1 MIAETNSTAQ
11 EARTITYQE
20 MMCSPTYVGKVGQI
34 ATFFSAANIILS
46 ITAFL
51 GNFLILVALNKES
64 SLHSSSKLLYR
75 CLATSDLLVGLVSQ
89 PLYAAYWLSLVH
101 EKWNLC
107 RFVTDAIFITRFTS
121 CGVSMLTMA
130 TISVDRLLALSL
142 GPRYR
147 QIVTPKRMYI
157 ITAIF
162 WIASILASSFY
173 NSQIP
178 LLYNKIVILS
188 FSVISFTSYTK
199 ILRILSRNQARVQD
213 HFQEQPSQATAL
225 NMARYRKAVSSALW
239 VQLALVVCYAPSLT
253 LSTLVIIWRSYSS
266 HLLITSGITTLLVY
280 LKSTLNPFLYCWKI
294 DEVRQAVKQTIRQ
307 VFRCP

>member
-1 MIAETNSTAQ
+1 MIAETNSTVQ
-11 EARTITYQE
+11 ETRTITYQE
-20 MMCSPTYVGKVGQI
+20 IICSPTYVGKVGQI
-34 ATFFSAANIILS
+34 ATFFSTANIILS

-107 RFVTDAIFITRFTS
+107 RFVTDAIVITRFTL

-130 TISVDRLLALSL
+130 AISVDRLLALSL
-142 GPRYR
+142 GLRYR

-173 NSQIP
+173 NSRIP

-188 FSVISFTSYTK
+188 FSVISFTSYAK

-213 HFQEQPSQATAL
+213 HFQQQPSPL
-225 NMARYRKAVSSALW
+225 NIARYRKAVSSALW

-253 LSTLVIIWRSYSS
+253 LSTLVIIWRSYSL

-294 DEVRQAVKQTIRQ
+294 GEVRQAVKQTIRQ
-307 VFRCP
+307 VFRCPWS

>member
-1 MIAETNSTAQ
+1 
-11 EARTITYQE
+11 
-20 MMCSPTYVGKVGQI
+20 MCSPTYVGKVGQI
-34 ATFFSAANIILS
+34 ATFFSAANIIFS

-64 SLHSSSKLLYR
+64 SLHSSTKLLYR

-101 EKWNLC
+101 EQWNLC

-147 QIVTPKRMYI
+147 QIVTLKRMYI

-199 ILRILSRNQARVQD
+199 ILRTLSRNQARVQD
-213 HFQEQPSQATAL
+213 HFQQQPTQATAL
-225 NMARYRKAVSSALW
+225 NMARYKKAVSSALW
-239 VQLALVVCYAPSLT
+239 VQLALVVSYAPSLT

-280 LKSTLNPFLYCWKI
+280 LKSTLNPFIYCWKI
-294 DEVRQAVKQTIRQ
+294 SEVRQAVKQTIRQ
-307 VFRCP
+307 VFRCPWS

>member
-1 MIAETNSTAQ
+1 
-11 EARTITYQE
+11 
-20 MMCSPTYVGKVGQI
+20 MCSPTYVGKVGQI
-34 ATFFSAANIILS
+34 ATFLHNTLHHSISWEFPDTRCPKQGFFLAFIVQTLVSLSSNIRS
-46 ITAFL
+46 VGWSCWPA
-51 GNFLILVALNKES
+51 
-64 SLHSSSKLLYR
+64 SL
-75 CLATSDLLVGLVSQ
+75 CCLLVVL
-89 PLYAAYWLSLVH
+89 H

-130 TISVDRLLALSL
+130 AISVDRLLALSL
-142 GPRYR
+142 GLRYR
-147 QIVTPKRMYI
+147 QIVTLKRMYI

-199 ILRILSRNQARVQD
+199 ILRILSSNQARVQD

-253 LSTLVIIWRSYSS
+253 LSTFVIIWRTYSL

-294 DEVRQAVKQTIRQ
+294 SEVRQAVKQTIRK
-307 VFRCP
+307 VFRCPWS

>member
-1 MIAETNSTAQ
+1 
-11 EARTITYQE
+11 
-20 MMCSPTYVGKVGQI
+20 MCSPTYVGKVGQI

-147 QIVTPKRMYI
+147 QIVTLKRMYI

-173 NSQIP
+173 NSRIP

-188 FSVISFTSYTK
+188 FSVISFTSYAK
-199 ILRILSRNQARVQD
+199 ILCILSRNQA
-213 HFQEQPSQATAL
+213 
-225 NMARYRKAVSSALW
+225 
-239 VQLALVVCYAPSLT
+239 
-253 LSTLVIIWRSYSS
+253 
-266 HLLITSGITTLLVY
+266 
-280 LKSTLNPFLYCWKI
+280 
-294 DEVRQAVKQTIRQ
+294 
-307 VFRCP
+307 

>member
-1 MIAETNSTAQ
+1 
-11 EARTITYQE
+11 
-20 MMCSPTYVGKVGQI
+20 MCSPTYVGKVGQI

-64 SLHSSSKLLYR
+64 SQHSSSQLLYR
-75 CLATSDLLVGLVSQ
+75 CLAASDLLVGLVSQ

-130 TISVDRLLALSL
+130 AISVDRLLALSL
-142 GPRYR
+142 GLRYR
-147 QIVTPKRMYI
+147 QIVRPKRMYI

-199 ILRILSRNQARVQD
+199 ILRTLT
-213 HFQEQPSQATAL
+213 QPSNCTEHGKIQEGCEQCTVS
-225 NMARYRKAVSSALW
+225 AVSISCLLCTKFNTVNTCDHLEDLFITFTHHFW
-239 VQLALVVCYAPSLT
+239 NNDSFSVFKVHLKPVPLL
-253 LSTLVIIWRSYSS
+253 LEGWRSETSS
-266 HLLITSGITTLLVY
+266 ETDNQTSLLLSMEL
-280 LKSTLNPFLYCWKI
+280 
-294 DEVRQAVKQTIRQ
+294 
-307 VFRCP
+307 